1 MLEVAWA
8 DYNKAL
14 FAVHAIFGG
23 VAQVAEQGPHLS
35 LARWLLWGDLGWR
48 EGADGH
54 SYGHSVARVVTRNL
68 TRRARS

>member
-23 VAQVAEQGPHLS
+23 VAQVAEQGPHKPTDD
-35 LARWLLWGDLGWR
+35 W
-48 EGADGH
+48 
-54 SYGHSVARVVTRNL
+54 
-68 TRRARS
+68 